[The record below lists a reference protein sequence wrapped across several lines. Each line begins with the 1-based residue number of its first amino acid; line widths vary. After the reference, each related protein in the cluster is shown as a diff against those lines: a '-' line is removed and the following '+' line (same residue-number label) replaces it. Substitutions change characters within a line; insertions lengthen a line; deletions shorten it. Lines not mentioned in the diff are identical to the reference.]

1 VDEAQPDVGQLTRIR
16 IVLVETSHPG
26 NIGSCARAMKNMGLT
41 DLFLVNPKSFPHPA
55 AVELSAGADDILE
68 NAVVVES
75 LPQALE
81 GCACVFVTSARAR
94 SLALPGLTPALA
106 ADYVMREHVDT
117 SVAFV
122 FGREQSG
129 LTNLELLQGQ
139 FHIYIPANP
148 AYTSLNI
155 AQAVQIIAYELRMR
169 ALNPVAQVAMR
180 QDPLA
185 DHEAIEQF
193 YEHLSRVLK
202 EIGFLKTVAPR
213 RLMERMRRLYGRIQL
228 EAPEVNLL
236 RGMLNRIQYCLNN
249 VRSSFPKE
257 NDFEE

>member
-1 VDEAQPDVGQLTRIR
+1 MDSSAVEQLTRIR

-26 NIGSCARAMKNMGLT
+26 NIGSCARAMKTMGLT
-41 DLFLVNPKSFPHPA
+41 DLYLVNPKSFPHPA
-55 AVELSAGADDILE
+55 AVELSAGAEDILA
-68 NAVVVES
+68 NARVVES
-75 LPQALE
+75 LPAALA
-81 GCACVFVTSARAR
+81 GCTCVFVTSARAR

-106 ADYVMREHVDT
+106 AEYVMREHADG

-122 FGREQSG
+122 FGREQTG

-139 FHIYIPANP
+139 FHINIPANP

-155 AQAVQIIAYELRMR
+155 AQAVQIVSYELRMR

-185 DHEAIEQF
+185 DHEAVEQF
-193 YEHLSRVLK
+193 YKHLAVVLE
-202 EIGFLKTVAPR
+202 EIGFLRSVAPR

-236 RGMLNRIQYCLNN
+236 RGMLNRIQYCLN
-249 VRSSFPKE
+249 RE
-257 NDFEE
+257 NSTED